1 MPTSGE
7 SVEGGLA
14 DDVAN
19 ITTTLK
25 LDATTLYYDGSGAA
39 MYMVVSWLS
48 DPDGSAAHGLPNHVL

>member
-1 MPTSGE
+1 MLTSGE

-25 LDATTLYYDGSGAA
+25 LDVTTLYYDGSGAA
-39 MYMVVSWLS
+39 MYMVVSLRR
-48 DPDGSAAHGLPNHVL
+48 